1 MPISIDAQ
9 QWSLLEEA
17 PELDNITTIINS
29 MLMELGAEQSFECS
43 LRLVDSNES
52 AQLNEQYRH
61 KSGPT
66 NVLSFPYEPMPGIE
80 TGLLGDLVICA
91 PLVVSQAREQHK
103 TVAMHFTHLV
113 IHGVLH
119 LLGYDHETEEM
130 ANEMEAIEIKIM
142 QMAGFDNPYQA
153 IDQS

>member
-1 MPISIDAQ
+1 
-9 QWSLLEEA
+9 
-17 PELDNITTIINS
+17 
-29 MLMELGAEQSFECS
+29 
-43 LRLVDSNES
+43 
-52 AQLNEQYRH
+52 
-61 KSGPT
+61 
-66 NVLSFPYEPMPGIE
+66 
-80 TGLLGDLVICA
+80 
-91 PLVVSQAREQHK
+91 
-103 TVAMHFTHLV
+103 MHFTHLV